1 MSTVGALVGRAAA
14 ILTNG
19 VVYGAD
25 LDLQNAINQE
35 GTVDFT
41 FTLGSLT
48 NCILRFY
55 AGPSAA
61 PTDPLYLDGVIQE
74 YTLTASTEG
83 CFAFRCPG
91 SRYFR
96 ASVEGTGTVTDSS
109 VAFVYRYND
118 SLADVAT
125 DGQRRID

>member
-1 MSTVGALVGRAAA
+1 MSNVGSLVGRAAA

-19 VVYGAD
+19 EVFGAD
-25 LDLQNAINQE
+25 LDLHGALNQE
-35 GTVDFT
+35 GTVDFS
-41 FTLGSLT
+41 FTIGSLT

-61 PTDPLYLDGVIQE
+61 PTNPLHLDGIKQE
-74 YTLTASTEG
+74 YTITATSSG
-83 CFAFRCPG
+83 SFAFRCPG

-109 VAFVYRYND
+109 ASFTYRYND
-118 SLADVAT
+118 FLSGTLV
-125 DGQRRID
+125 DGNERID